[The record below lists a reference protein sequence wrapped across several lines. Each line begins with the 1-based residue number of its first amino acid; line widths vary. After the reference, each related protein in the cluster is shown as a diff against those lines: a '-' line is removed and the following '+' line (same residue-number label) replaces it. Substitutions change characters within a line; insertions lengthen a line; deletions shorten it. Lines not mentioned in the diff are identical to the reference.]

1 MSMAEPNRDE
11 LRQTPATIFESF
23 DGWAQ
28 LLRQVA
34 DPGTT
39 AGDGRSVN
47 EPFAAAREQERADAR
62 AFRPTVRRP
71 MAVVHIVDDGLESGE
86 TVRMRGDML
95 VIGRSEGDIVISH
108 DISMSTRH
116 ASIERLP
123 EGGWQ
128 LADLG
133 SAGGTFVRVTTA
145 KLRNGTV
152 IQLGG
157 TRFRFETAFGYAT
170 GVADGPTNP
179 RLVEILPHGPG
190 RVHDCPGPLTTIGR
204 ADGGCSVAIDD
215 PFVSGRH
222 AAIHHT
228 GRGWRIENSG
238 SNGLW
243 VRIEAPLR
251 LTAPSQ
257 FQCGEQRFIF
267 VPLVT

>member
-1 MSMAEPNRDE
+1 MSMADPNRDE

-34 DPGTT
+34 EPATG
-39 AGDGRSVN
+39 AGHSHDDRSV
-47 EPFAAAREQERADAR
+47 PAREPETADAKV
-62 AFRPTVRRP
+62 FRPTLRRP
-71 MAVVHIVDDGLESGE
+71 MAVVHVVDDGLESGE
-86 TVRMRGDML
+86 TVRMRADVL
-95 VIGRSEGDIVISH
+95 IIGRSEGDIVIPH

-157 TRFRFETAFGYAT
+157 TRLRFETTFGYAT
-170 GVADGPTNP
+170 GVADGPSTP
-179 RLVEILPHGPG
+179 RLVEVLPHGPG

-204 ADGGCSVAIDD
+204 IDGGCSVAIDD
-215 PFVSGRH
+215 HFVSGRH
-222 AAIHHT
+222 ATLHHT

-238 SNGLW
+238 TNGLW
-243 VRIEAPLR
+243 VKIEAPLR
-251 LTAPSQ
+251 LTVPSQ

-267 VPLVT
+267 VPLLT